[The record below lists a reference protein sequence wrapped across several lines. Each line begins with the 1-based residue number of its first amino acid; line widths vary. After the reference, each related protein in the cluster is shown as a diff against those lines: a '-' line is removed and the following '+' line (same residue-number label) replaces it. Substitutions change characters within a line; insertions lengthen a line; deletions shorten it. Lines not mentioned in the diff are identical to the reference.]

1 MSDPEFAAA
10 DRALSRDEIL
20 TRLRALLREILDLEA
35 VDTIRP
41 ETRLREDLHIDSL
54 GMLDVVIGV
63 EETFG
68 LKLSSDINLFEK
80 IVTVDDAMT
89 LIQETS
95 AGSAGV
101 AP

>member
-1 MSDPEFAAA
+1 MTDPESAAA
-10 DRALSRDEIL
+10 DRVLSREEIL
-20 TRLRALLREILDLEA
+20 TRMRVLLRDVVDLESA
-35 VDTIRP
+35 DTIRP

-68 LKLSSDINLFEK
+68 LKLGSDINLFEK

-89 LIQETS
+89 LIEQSQSSRRQE
-95 AGSAGV
+95 
-101 AP
+101 